1 MIHESK
7 GLTFL
12 ISLAVLPAHA
22 TCQHERVEILSL
34 QLPVLGGALVRH
46 TLSASFVLDP

>member
-34 QLPVLGGALVRH
+34 QLPVLGALVRH